1 MQTLKMAWR
10 AILSNKLR
18 TFLTMLGII
27 IGVTALIVLVSIT
40 NGATNDV
47 MDSVNSMGTDYLSV
61 QISDDKDV
69 PIRYSELIS
78 MFDDESVGD
87 VSPIAQSSATG
98 ETSYTEGSTNL
109 YGVSGGYFRIMGMDE
124 VAFGRILKS
133 TDLDNNNYVIVLS
146 YDTAV
151 EFFGHANAVGESLSL
166 DGRKFEVVGVL
177 AEDASTPGSQ
187 MSIRQSS
194 DSTNSDDSEDS
205 SDSESVTLEG
215 FIPYTTMSRISD
227 NVLDISQFYVSASD
241 EDSMDGAESYVNS
254 VLLERFSNDE
264 DAFTVTSQE
273 EIMEARAEISN
284 TFSLL
289 LGGIAAISLLVGG
302 IGIMNIMLVSVTE
315 RTREIGIR
323 KAIGATQGSILM
335 QFLLEALIVSLAGC
349 AAGIL
354 TSEIIIHTAGNLFSS
369 GTLTMDSGV
378 AGIAVLFSALIG
390 VVFGIY
396 PAQKAARKK
405 PIDAL
410 RYSE

>member
-10 AILSNKLR
+10 AIRSNKMR

-40 NGATNDV
+40 NGATNEV
-47 MDSVNSMGTDYLSV
+47 MDQINSMGTDYLSV
-61 QISDDKDV
+61 QISDDKDN
-69 PIRYSELIS
+69 PIRYRELTKL
-78 MFDDESVGD
+78 FENEDDVAD

-98 ETSYTEGSTNL
+98 ETSYTSGSVRL
-109 YGVSGGYFRIMGMDE
+109 YGVSGGYFRIMGTE
-124 VAFGRILKS
+124 ETASGRTLKS

-151 EFFGHANAVGESLSL
+151 EFFGHADAAGETLEL
-166 DGRKFEVVGVL
+166 DGRKFSVVGVL
-177 AEDASTPGSQ
+177 PEDAVTPGSQ
-187 MSIRQSS
+187 MTISQSGS
-194 DSTNSDDSEDS
+194 SGSGEDG

-241 EDSMDGAESYVNS
+241 SDSMDAAKESVTAVMLS
-254 VLLERFSNDE
+254 RLSGDS
-264 DAFTVTSQE
+264 DAFTVKSQS
-273 EIMEARAEISN
+273 EIMEARSQISS
-284 TFSLL
+284 TMSLL

-323 KAIGATQGSILM
+323 KAIGATEGGILL
-335 QFLLEALIVSLAGC
+335 QFLLEALIVSQAGC
-349 AAGIL
+349 GIGIL
-354 TSEIIIHTAGNLFSS
+354 ASEIILQTAGRYISS
-369 GTLTMDSGV
+369 AASMDPEV
-378 AGIAVLFSALIG
+378 AWIAVGFSALIG
-390 VVFGIY
+390 IVFGIY
-396 PAQKAARKK
+396 PARKAARKK
-405 PIDAL
+405 PIEAL